1 VLAALKKAYGV
12 PIRYDKQKLAGC
24 TVSIT
29 FYDEPLFEKL
39 GLLCKSLGAYYTLA
53 DTQIIIHSAG
63 CQADSAAQPSD

>member
-1 VLAALKKAYGV
+1 VFAALEKAYGV
-12 PIRYDKQKLAGC
+12 PIHYDQQRLAGC

-53 DTQIIIHSAG
+53 DTQITIHSTG
-63 CQADSAAQPSD
+63 CQARPALPHS